1 MRWMMNTRMSKTD
14 STNSNVAD
22 GGIDVN
28 ENRRNTVAERTVA
41 MMIRRRVAVEV
52 PIRHGVVGV
61 VEVPNPI
68 VGADEV
74 EAQVRVDVEVVVVA
88 KVPIVAE
95 AVVKALTRRA
105 VEAVPVPVR
114 AIAVE
119 EVPRTIV
126 GENGVGRNEMTAGED
141 HDHTQSLPTVVVE
154 AVDRVTLPTVTMV
167 LINWVPGTG

>member
-1 MRWMMNTRMSKTD
+1 MRWMMNTRMSKTGY
-14 STNSNVAD
+14 TNSNVAD

-41 MMIRRRVAVEV
+41 MMIRRVAVEV

-74 EAQVRVDVEVVVVA
+74 EAQVRGDVEVVVVA

-126 GENGVGRNEMTAGED
+126 GETGVGRNEMTAGED

-154 AVDRVTLPTVTMV
+154 AVDRVTLPTMIMV
-167 LINWVPGTG
+167 RINWVPGTG

>member
-1 MRWMMNTRMSKTD
+1 MRWMMNTRMSKTGY
-14 STNSNVAD
+14 TNSNVAD

-41 MMIRRRVAVEV
+41 MMIRRVAVEV

-68 VGADEV
+68 IGADEV

-88 KVPIVAE
+88 KVPIVAG

-126 GENGVGRNEMTAGED
+126 GETGVGRNEMTAGED

-154 AVDRVTLPTVTMV
+154 AVDRVTPPTMIMV
-167 LINWVPGTG
+167 RINWVPGTG